1 MYSREAARTEED
13 EEGERTQ
20 ERVTMTAAGMCMT
33 GVGASQPDLMLMF
46 PLMIDAGWQFPFSCW
61 ELKLIQLILILT
73 SFVMSAV
80 IWMTHSSLYLIPSCL
95 LSWFGL
101 FVFSFL
107 FWPFQ
112 QLDTSPCYFPPP
124 PAVINHWIWSFLCVC
139 VFAVERTPAVEKR
152 YGALAVHFIFVLCCL
167 PCAGG
172 TPGWTCA
179 MAPATLMFD
188 RAGVARKHGLK
199 KKVET
204 EKDIC
209 GIVAL
214 LANGTCVCFSVLE
227 SHHPFSCSFP
237 LPNICLSCSWRLT

>member
-80 IWMTHSSLYLIPSCL
+80 IWMTHSSLFLIPSCL

-112 QLDTSPCYFPPP
+112 QLDTSPCYFPRP

-139 VFAVERTPAVEKR
+139 VCLLLNEHLQLKNAKVRWLYTLSLFCVVSR
-152 YGALAVHFIFVLCCL
+152 VLVAPRGGLVRWLQL
-167 PCAGG
+167 PSCSIEQVW
-172 TPGWTCA
+172 PESMVW
-179 MAPATLMFD
+179 
-188 RAGVARKHGLK
+188 K
-199 KKVET
+199 KKLKQKKT
-204 EKDIC
+204 F
-209 GIVAL
+209 VAL
-214 LANGTCVCFSVLE
+214 
-227 SHHPFSCSFP
+227 
-237 LPNICLSCSWRLT
+237 

>member
-101 FVFSFL
+101 LSFRSSFDLFSNWIRRHVISHRL
-107 FWPFQ
+107 LLWLTIESDPF
-112 QLDTSPCYFPPP
+112 S
-124 PAVINHWIWSFLCVC
+124 VCVC
-139 VFAVERTPAVEKR
+139 LLLNEHLQLKNAKVRWLYTLSLFCVVSR
-152 YGALAVHFIFVLCCL
+152 VLVAPRGGLVRWLQL
-167 PCAGG
+167 PSCSIEQVW
-172 TPGWTCA
+172 PESMVW
-179 MAPATLMFD
+179 
-188 RAGVARKHGLK
+188 K
-199 KKVET
+199 KKLKQKKT
-204 EKDIC
+204 F
-209 GIVAL
+209 VAL
-214 LANGTCVCFSVLE
+214 
-227 SHHPFSCSFP
+227 
-237 LPNICLSCSWRLT
+237 